1 MATHRAPDQVPL
13 LVGNSVALQN
23 IDQPRV
29 SSPKALPRFIFAKTG

>member
-13 LVGNSVALQN
+13 GNSVALQN

-29 SSPKALPRFIFAKTG
+29 SSPKALLRFIFAKTG